1 MKWQLLSH
9 AIRICGGSRLATENG
24 IMKVLIA
31 TDAWRPQVNGVV
43 RTLGAL
49 ARAAAKIGVEV
60 EFLSPDGFWTFPVPT
75 YPGLRLAL
83 PRSKA
88 IAARI
93 EQAKADAIHIATE
106 GPIGHAVRS
115 YCIKA
120 ARPFTTSY
128 TTRFPEYIA
137 ARSPIPAA
145 WVYSALRR
153 FHAAATVTMV
163 ATPSLMSEL
172 SDRGF
177 AHLGMWTRGVDV
189 DLFRPDRAIDLD
201 FPRPIFMTV
210 GRVAVEKNLPAFLS
224 LDLPGT
230 KVVIGAGPQQAEL
243 KRRFPAAKF
252 LGQLDNG
259 ILAAHLAAADVFVFP
274 SLTDT
279 FGIVQLEALASGV
292 PVAAFPVTGP
302 RDVIGDHP
310 VGVLDTDLRTA
321 CMQSLWISRE
331 ACRDFALRY
340 SWENS
345 ARQFVSHARKVAI
358 AAVGENRA
366 AAPLQAPVH
375 SEPQTLVPDSDR
387 STTRMTHEH
396 SL

>member
-9 AIRICGGSRLATENG
+9 AIRNCGDRTVALGSEA
-24 IMKVLIA
+24 MKVLVA

-43 RTLGAL
+43 RTLGSL
-49 ARAAAKIGVEV
+49 ARAAAKLGVQI

-83 PRSKA
+83 PSAKR
-88 IAARI
+88 IAEHI
-93 EQAKADAIHIATE
+93 EGTKPDAIHLATE
-106 GPIGHAVRS
+106 GPIGYAVRS
-115 YCIKA
+115 YCLKA
-120 ARPFTTSY
+120 GRPFTTSY

-137 ARSPIPAA
+137 ARSPIPDA
-145 WVYSALRR
+145 WIYGILRR
-153 FHAAATVTMV
+153 FHAAAAVTMV
-163 ATPSLMSEL
+163 ATPSLMKEL
-172 SDRGF
+172 SGRGF
-177 AHLGMWTRGVDV
+177 TNLGMWTRGVDV

-201 FPRPIFMTV
+201 FPRPIFMSV
-210 GRVAVEKNLPAFLS
+210 GRVAVEKNLPAFLG

-230 KVVIGAGPQQAEL
+230 KVVIGAGPQEAEL
-243 KRRFPAAKF
+243 KRRFPGTKF

-292 PVAAFPVTGP
+292 PIAAFPVTGP
-302 RDVIGDHP
+302 RDVIGNNP
-310 VGVLDTDLRTA
+310 IGVLNDDLRSA
-321 CMQSLWISRE
+321 CMQALWISRE
-331 ACRDFALRY
+331 SCREFALLY

-345 ARQFVSHARKVAI
+345 ARQFIAHARKVATG
-358 AAVGENRA
+358 AVEESE
-366 AAPLQAPVH
+366 APSYVPETA
-375 SEPQTLVPDSDR
+375 PDSGPQSLAPDCKAR
-387 STTRMTHEH
+387 KTHEH